1 MNDAAAE
8 FSLLLDRER
17 EAALRADVEGLAEL
31 QEHKRQLLERV
42 RRGELQGRIP
52 NDLVVRAHA
61 NIGLIRSLVTCLRG
75 CLGGE
80 TDATYTSRGLRSNA
94 PDGGSRGV
102 L

>member
-1 MNDAAAE
+1 MSEAAAE

-31 QEHKRQLLERV
+31 QEHKRLVLDRV
-42 RRGELQGRIP
+42 RRGELQGHIP
-52 NDLVVRAHA
+52 DELIVRAHA
-61 NIGLIRSLVTCLRG
+61 NIALIRNLVTCLRG

-80 TDATYTSRGLRSNA
+80 TEATYTSRGLRSTA